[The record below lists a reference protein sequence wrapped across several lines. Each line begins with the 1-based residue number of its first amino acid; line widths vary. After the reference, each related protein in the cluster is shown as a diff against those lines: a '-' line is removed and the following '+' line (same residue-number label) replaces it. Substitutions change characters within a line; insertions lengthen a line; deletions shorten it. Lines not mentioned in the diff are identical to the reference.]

1 MFIGNTFDTL
11 CYEVS
16 DSGAWY
22 GPPPLPAALLLLPL
36 CCRVLPRSSAPTG
49 RYAGRS
55 WIARGNVITGNM
67 CAADNEMQPN
77 VL

>member
-1 MFIGNTFDTL
+1 MLGGGNNNLFVGNTFDTL

-22 GPPPLPAALLLLPL
+22 TPPELAANV
-36 CCRVLPRSSAPTG
+36 CERGC

-55 WIARGNVITGNM
+55 WIQRGNVIM
-67 CAADNEMQPN
+67 SN
-77 VL
+77 VYG